1 MKKYRLKI
9 AYDGT
14 KYSGWQIQPNAISI
28 QEEIQNALSTTL
40 RSPIKILGSGRTD
53 QGVHAKEQVAHFE
66 IENSID
72 EKKQILSLNG
82 ILPLEIRIKEVKEVD
97 SSFHSR
103 FSAKSKIYHYHFWT
117 EEVIDPMQYPYRLH
131 MRKPFDKKRV
141 QEALPYFI
149 GQKDFTT
156 FANLRQ
162 PGQILKNPI
171 RNLFRLETA
180 DQEGGFRLEFEG
192 DGFLYKMVR
201 NIVGVL
207 IEVGQNRRE
216 LKTLPKLFEAK
227 DRRAIGMP
235 APSHG
240 LFLQKVVY

>member
-1 MKKYRLKI
+1 MRKYRLKI

-14 KYSGWQIQPNAISI
+14 KYSGWQIQPNSLSI
-28 QEEIQNALSTTL
+28 QEEIQNALSTSL
-40 RSPIKILGSGRTD
+40 RKPTKILGSGRTD

-66 IENSID
+66 VD
-72 EKKQILSLNG
+72 EKIDQRRLILSLNG
-82 ILPLEIRIKEVKEVD
+82 ILPLDIRIKEIQEVD
-97 SSFHSR
+97 LDFHSR
-103 FSAKSKIYHYHFWT
+103 YSAKSKIYHYHFWT
-117 EEVIDPMQYPYRLH
+117 EDVLDPMHYPYRLH

-141 QEALPYFI
+141 QKALPYFT
-149 GQKDFTT
+149 GQRDFTS

-162 PGQILKNPI
+162 PNQILKNPI
-171 RNLFRLETA
+171 RNLMRLDAIE
-180 DQEGGFRLEFEG
+180 QEGGFRLEFEG

-216 LKTLPKLFEAK
+216 LETIPKLFEAK
-227 DRRAIGMP
+227 DRKVIGMP
-235 APSHG
+235 APPHG